1 MLKHFTLSIK
11 QVSGNKLFWKSV
23 KPFVSDKGS
32 NSSKITLVEESNI
45 KSDEEEIANII
56 NSYFINVI
64 KALNLK
70 KRLRVGRSDANE
82 LENQISNEVIYEK
95 YLEILLESFKL

>member
-70 KRLRVGRSDANE
+70 KRLGVGRSDANE
-82 LENQISNEVIYEK
+82 FENQISNEVIYEK
-95 YLEILLESFKL
+95 YPEILLESFKL

>member
-82 LENQISNEVIYEK
+82 FENQISNEVIYEK